1 MGMGRSDPLDA
12 RQLARLGYTLVEL
25 LIALTIGAFVLSAA
39 ISFLITQLRTLEG
52 SDIRDEVARNARYI
66 GIALR
71 RDVQT
76 AGIEIT
82 STTLF
87 GTLAVWSGSPGDTLA
102 ILHVPS
108 NPEPA
113 PPHDIVPEPGT
124 DNPLP
129 PGGTC
134 GERCID
140 VLTDPEVPL
149 ELQVGDLARLQV
161 AEERR
166 LILIENIEDTSD
178 TSVAITWNDADSLLR
193 QPAGLTGGLRL
204 DRYGTY
210 VQKLQPIIY
219 YLDEGGFL
227 MRAVRLNMD
236 GSPDGWVLAFNV
248 QDFDASLIFS
258 DGDVLDQ
265 ANPYDSDDS
274 NDYDDIMGVRIRATV
289 EAARADPRVNQGQL
303 IRKTFEWKIAPR
315 NLRYEK
321 NRY

>member
-1 MGMGRSDPLDA
+1 MGMRRSDPIHA
-12 RQLARLGYTLVEL
+12 RRSARLGYTLVEL

-66 GIALR
+66 GISLR

-82 STTLF
+82 STTMF
-87 GTLAVWSGSPGDTLA
+87 GTTAVWNGSPGDTLVM
-102 ILHVPS
+102 LHVPS

-113 PPHDIVPEPGT
+113 PPHDIAPEPGT

-140 VLTDPEVPL
+140 VVTDPDVPL

-161 AEERR
+161 VEERR
-166 LILIENIEDTSD
+166 LILIENIEQTTD
-178 TSVAITWNDADSLLR
+178 TSVAITWTDADSLLR
-193 QPAGLTGGLRL
+193 QPAGLSGGLRL

-219 YLDEGGFL
+219 YLDERDLL

-248 QDFDASLIFS
+248 RAFDASLIFS
-258 DGDVLDQ
+258 DGDVLDH
-265 ANPYDSDDS
+265 ANPHDSDDS
-274 NDYDDIMGVRIRATV
+274 NDYDDIMGVGIRATV
-289 EAARADPRVNQGQL
+289 QAARADPRVNQGEL

>member
-1 MGMGRSDPLDA
+1 MWIRPSDPVDA
-12 RQLARLGYTLVEL
+12 RRLTRTGYTLMEL

-66 GIALR
+66 GISLR

-82 STTLF
+82 STTRF
-87 GTLAVWSGSPGDTLA
+87 GTMTVWSGSPGDTLVM
-102 ILHVPS
+102 LHVPS

-113 PPHDIVPEPGT
+113 PAHDIAPEPGT

-129 PGGTC
+129 AGGTC

-140 VLTDPEVPL
+140 VVTDPEVPL

-166 LILIENIEDTSD
+166 LILIETIEETTD

-219 YLDEGGFL
+219 YLNEGGFL

-248 QDFDASLIFS
+248 QNFDASLIFS
-258 DGDVLDQ
+258 DGDVLDE

-274 NDYDDIMGVRIRATV
+274 NDYDDIMGVRIVATV
-289 EAARADPRVNQGQL
+289 EADRADPRVNQGEL